1 MKMFCRSCYVATFPI
16 VCVALLVLSACASNN
31 GSGATPV
38 GPPTEVS
45 GLPAQPAAVLN
56 LNQRLLG
63 EWSATYPGGP
73 FRVAIQ
79 DDPLIGGTNYVA
91 TLVDGGYG
99 TFHAGSVV
107 FRATPD
113 QVVPNLAV
121 GTQTC
126 PDPGFISAIQ
136 VSMTITVI
144 DAKNFTEDLVQKAAC
159 KGFPVRFTRIASS
172 GSP

>member
-1 MKMFCRSCYVATFPI
+1 MKTFCRSCYLVTFPI
-16 VCVALLVLSACASNN
+16 FCLGLLVLSACAPNQ
-31 GSGATPV
+31 GSGAAPV
-38 GPPTEVS
+38 PPPTEMP
-45 GLPAQPAAVLN
+45 GLPAQPAANLK
-56 LNQRLLG
+56 LNQQLLG

-73 FRVAIQ
+73 FRVVIQ

-91 TLVDGGYG
+91 TLADGGYG

-126 PDPGFISAIQ
+126 PDPGHISPIS
-136 VSMTITVI
+136 VSMTITAI
-144 DAKNFTEDLVQKAAC
+144 NSNNFTEDLVLKATC
-159 KGFPVRFTRIASS
+159 PGFPVRFTRIAPS